1 MKPTFKE
8 AEKALKFIAD
18 MGLNAGAYA
27 HQEIGRISEWQQLNM
42 SAIRSLSDSL
52 KTTTGKVAREVLA
65 NELKLR
71 TLVYRH
77 EYKKKM
83 RHRRV
88 MKLVKNM
95 YSWFHCAKTLKT
107 GVPEMNKNGEFSLK
121 QVSLFGPAR
130 SYAELTGKTLA
141 VVKGKARP
149 GDFAF
154 VQRKKKGEA
163 DEAYVLTIKQ
173 SAQVE
178 AHSLRGLQWA
188 ASTLL
193 QMTRQNASLPQ
204 GVAQDAPAYEMRGFM
219 IDCGR
224 KFFPMSYLRN
234 LVKTLGYYKMNTLQ
248 VHLNDNGFRQ

>member
-95 YSWFHCAKTLKT
+95 YSWFHCTKTLKT

-121 QVSLFGPAR
+121 QVSMFGPAR
-130 SYAELTGKTLA
+130 SYAELQTVTDNLHPYFVLRTPYNWYNEPFELYGKELQ
-141 VVKGKARP
+141 
-149 GDFAF
+149 DWM
-154 VQRKKKGEA
+154 
-163 DEAYVLTIKQ
+163 
-173 SAQVE
+173 VE
-178 AHSLRGLQWA
+178 ALEHPEYELYGA
-188 ASTLL
+188 TL
-193 QMTRQNASLPQ
+193 
-204 GVAQDAPAYEMRGFM
+204 E
-219 IDCGR
+219 
-224 KFFPMSYLRN
+224 
-234 LVKTLGYYKMNTLQ
+234 
-248 VHLNDNGFRQ
+248 